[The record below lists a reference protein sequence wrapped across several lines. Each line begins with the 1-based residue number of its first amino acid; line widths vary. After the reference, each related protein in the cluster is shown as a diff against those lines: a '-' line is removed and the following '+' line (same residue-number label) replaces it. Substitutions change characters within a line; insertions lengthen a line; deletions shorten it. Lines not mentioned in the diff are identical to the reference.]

1 MLTWAEFRET
11 RPDLADAGQSLF
23 YQFGGVGLG
32 FLGTVRIDGG
42 PRVHP
47 MCPVIMDDGIYAMLV
62 PSPKLQDL
70 LRDGRYAMH
79 SFPCLDNEDAFYI
92 TGRAEVRDG
101 AAVRDKVARQFLEER
116 SWDTP
121 PAGFEEQQPVEF
133 RIEGCL
139 LTRTTGHGDPDPQHT
154 IWKVAG

>member
-32 FLGTVRIDGG
+32 FLGTVRVDGG

-79 SFPCLDNEDAFYI
+79 SFPCVDNEDAFYI
-92 TGRAEVRDG
+92 NRPGRSPRRRRG
-101 AAVRDKVARQFLEER
+101 ARQGRTPVPRGAELGHAASRVRGAR
-116 SWDTP
+116 SRRVPNRAMHVDAHHRP
-121 PAGFEEQQPVEF
+121 
-133 RIEGCL
+133 R
-139 LTRTTGHGDPDPQHT
+139 
-154 IWKVAG
+154 